1 MICFTIQDG
10 MRFRSNVRSMGLK
23 CDGIVEKRMGVK
35 KEGMEMTTKSIFDSD
50 NENEENEVERSV
62 SSSKREG
69 SVMVV
74 DDSVNRKKMKT
85 VYDPE
90 LYLEA
95 IEKASS
101 EEAKMVERSG
111 TPTKGVLDGVMDD

>member
-10 MRFRSNVRSMGLK
+10 MRFRSNVMSMGLK

-50 NENEENEVERSV
+50 NENEMERSV

-69 SVMVV
+69 SVMEV
-74 DDSVNRKKMKT
+74 DDSVNRKKVKT
-85 VYDPE
+85 IYDAE

-101 EEAKMVERSG
+101 EKAKMVERSG
-111 TPTKGVLDGVMDD
+111 TPTK

>member
-1 MICFTIQDG
+1 M
-10 MRFRSNVRSMGLK
+10 
-23 CDGIVEKRMGVK
+23 
-35 KEGMEMTTKSIFDSD
+35 
-50 NENEENEVERSV
+50 ERSV

-74 DDSVNRKKMKT
+74 DDSVNRKKVKT
-85 VYDPE
+85 MYDPE

-111 TPTKGVLDGVMDD
+111 TPTK

>member
-23 CDGIVEKRMGVK
+23 CDGIVEKRMDVK

-69 SVMVV
+69 SVMEV
-74 DDSVNRKKMKT
+74 DDSVNRKKVKT
-85 VYDPE
+85 IYDAE

-101 EEAKMVERSG
+101 EKAKMVERSC
-111 TPTKGVLDGVMDD
+111 TPTK